1 MPRTEKP
8 SAHAL
13 TGRKDTAKWS
23 HSNEWQN
30 QSLAGQGFGI
40 QQEIGMTA
48 KHKTNAAKYLP
59 IEINDVDT
67 AFCSKA
73 MQILLPY
80 DAIPDEFKRASNPWV
95 KWSGDW
101 FFKGLDRY
109 PVANDGI
116 DLSLAMRNL
125 NAVQR
130 SFELKHEHKEACVA
144 YLASLWFS
152 SQDGEPIAKTSQ

>member
-1 MPRTEKP
+1 
-8 SAHAL
+8 
-13 TGRKDTAKWS
+13 
-23 HSNEWQN
+23 
-30 QSLAGQGFGI
+30 
-40 QQEIGMTA
+40 MTA

-59 IEINDVDT
+59 IEINDVDI
-67 AFCSKA
+67 AFGGKA
-73 MQILLPY
+73 MQILPPY

-125 NAVQR
+125 SAVQR
-130 SFELKHEHKEACVA
+130 SFKPKHEHKEAGVA
-144 YLASLWFS
+144 YLASLWLS